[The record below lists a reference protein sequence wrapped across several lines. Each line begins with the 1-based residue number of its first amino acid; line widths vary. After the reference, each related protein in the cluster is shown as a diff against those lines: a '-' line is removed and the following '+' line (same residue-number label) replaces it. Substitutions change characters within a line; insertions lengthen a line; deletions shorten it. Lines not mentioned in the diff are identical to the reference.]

1 MISFILIYHK
11 ELKDSN
17 NMTIY
22 DPKFWRWQVEERLTV
37 LKQELNVMG
46 LDVPTKQD
54 LQKRIIMLENE
65 LKQIDKEDE
74 EHGTQW
80 YDEETGSAA
89 DM

>member
-1 MISFILIYHK
+1 MISFTLIYHK
-11 ELKDSN
+11 TLEDSN

-22 DPKFWRWQVEERLTV
+22 DPKFWRWQVEERLAV
-37 LKQELNVMG
+37 LKQEFKLMRSDDPSRG
-46 LDVPTKQD
+46 D
-54 LQKRIIMLENE
+54 LQKRIGMLENE

-80 YDEETGSAA
+80 YDEETGAAA